1 MTTTSLHKLPF
12 LVSMESLL
20 TPGSCRLSDLSSFST
35 TELGSVFLDMA
46 PGLPRHVH
54 RGDRHV
60 GVVHGVLLGVELDH
74 ILEGGSLDHVVLL
87 EGGGLDHVVLLAVL
101 DDQEFPGVLWVRWM
115 IGVA

>member
-1 MTTTSLHKLPF
+1 MTTTSLHKLTF

-35 TELGSVFLDMA
+35 TELGSVFLDIA

-74 ILEGGSLDHVVLL
+74 VLEGGSLDHVVLL
-87 EGGGLDHVVLLAVL
+87 EGGGLGHVVLLAVL
-101 DDQEFPGVLWVRWM
+101 DDHKPPGVLWVR
-115 IGVA
+115 

>member
-1 MTTTSLHKLPF
+1 MTTTSLHKLTF

-60 GVVHGVLLGVELDH
+60 GVVYGVLLGVELNH
-74 ILEGGSLDHVVLL
+74 VLEGGSLDHVVLL

-101 DDQEFPGVLWVRWM
+101 DDQELPGVLWVR
-115 IGVA
+115 

>member
-74 ILEGGSLDHVVLL
+74 VLEGGSLDHVVLL
-87 EGGGLDHVVLLAVL
+87 EGDGLDHVVLLAVL
-101 DDQEFPGVLWVRWM
+101 DDHEPPGVLWVRWM

>member
-54 RGDRHV
+54 CGDRHV

-87 EGGGLDHVVLLAVL
+87 ESGGLDHVVLLAVL
-101 DDQEFPGVLWVRWM
+101 DDHEPPGVLWVR
-115 IGVA
+115 